1 MNNQNKI
8 IQLPEN
14 LANMI
19 AAGEVVERPANVVK
33 ELVENSFDAGSTII
47 KIDLIDAGLEKI
59 TVTDNGTGIEKD
71 QIPLALKRHATS
83 KITKVEDLFSI
94 SSLGFRGEALPS
106 IASVSIFKITSSTD
120 GNIAYYYSYEGLELK
135 EQGVTSLPKGT
146 KIEVEKLFYNVPARL
161 KYLSSNNTEL
171 SLIMNFVTKYAIAY
185 PHVSFNV
192 TNNGKTIFKTTG
204 KDSIEEI
211 IANIYGLSTAKNMI
225 PFKGSNNL
233 YTISGMCSN
242 NSVYRSNKNAIT
254 IIINK
259 RLIKNQSL
267 IYAITESYKTILP
280 VGKYPVVIL
289 EISCLPSLIDVNVHP
304 SKLDIKF
311 TDEYLLKN
319 LITNSIRKALYDE
332 PLIYQET
339 VYQKPTA
346 PREDEIKINEEL
358 PTETPEIETKKEQ
371 VILDWDDFQDESD
384 EDSSEIDDDIEE
396 TNDHKEEIIQTSIME
411 EIETDNSFFTKLQYL
426 GQYNLTYLLMEYD
439 NDLYLIDQ
447 HAAMERW
454 MYEKISKEFSK
465 TKHEFIEL
473 IVPIKLEYSIS
484 EINNIIN
491 HFEDLKELGITCEL
505 FGNNAIIIRTV
516 PTWIKP
522 EYTEIYIRDIINHM
536 LLLNSSPKEKV
547 MDSLAKSLSCKKSIK
562 ADTRIRIDE
571 VETLMKNLDTCKMP
585 YTCPHGRPT
594 LIKFT
599 KYEIEKMFKRVM

>member
-59 TVTDNGTGIEKD
+59 TVTDNGSGIEKD

-83 KITKVEDLFSI
+83 KISKVEDLFSI
-94 SSLGFRGEALPS
+94 NSLGFRGEALPS

-135 EQGVTSLPKGT
+135 ESGVTSLPKGT

-211 IANIYGLSTAKNMI
+211 IANIYGFSTAKNMLA
-225 PFKGSNNL
+225 FKGSNNL
-233 YTISGMCSN
+233 YSISGMCSN
-242 NSVYRSNKNAIT
+242 NSIYRSNKNAIT

-311 TDEYLLKN
+311 TDEFLLKN

-332 PLIYQET
+332 PLIYQENT
-339 VYQKPTA
+339 YQKPTL

-358 PTETPEIETKKEQ
+358 PTETPENQPKKEP
-371 VILDWDDFQDESD
+371 VILDWDDFQDESN
-384 EDSSEIDDDIEE
+384 ENIDSEE
-396 TNDHKEEIIQTSIME
+396 ENSSTIVDHQEEIVQTSILDE
-411 EIETDNSFFTKLQYL
+411 NKSDNSFFTKLQYL
-426 GQYNLTYLLMEYD
+426 GQYNLTYLLMEYE

-454 MYEKISKEFSK
+454 MYEKISSEFAK

-473 IVPIKLEYSIS
+473 IVPIKLEFSIS

-491 HFEDLKELGITCEL
+491 HFNDLKELGITCEL
-505 FGNNAIIIRTV
+505 FGNNAIIIRTI

-522 EYTEIYIRDIINHM
+522 EYTEIYVRDIINHM

>member
-211 IANIYGLSTAKNMI
+211 IANIYGFSTAKNML

-339 VYQKPTA
+339 VYQKPTV

-384 EDSSEIDDDIEE
+384 EDSSEIDDNIEE

-562 ADTRIRIDE
+562 ADTRIRTDE

>member
-1 MNNQNKI
+1 MMNNNKI

-33 ELVENSFDAGSTII
+33 ELVENSFDAGSTNI

-59 TVTDNGTGIEKD
+59 TVIDNGSGIEKD

-83 KITKVEDLFSI
+83 KITTIEDLFSI

-106 IASVSIFKITSSTD
+106 IASVSIFTITSSTD
-120 GNIAYYYSYEGLELK
+120 GNKAYYYSYEGLELK
-135 EQGVTSLPKGT
+135 DQGVTSLPKGT
-146 KIEVEKLFYNVPARL
+146 KIEVEKLFFNVPARL

-171 SLIMNFVTKYAIAY
+171 SLIMNFITKYAIAY
-185 PHVSFNV
+185 PHVAFNV

-211 IANIYGLSTAKNMI
+211 IANIYGLSTAKNML

-233 YTISGMCSN
+233 YSINGMCSN

-319 LITNSIRKALYDE
+319 LITNSIKKALYDE

-339 VYQKPTA
+339 TYQKPTL
-346 PREDEIKINEEL
+346 PREDEIKINEKL
-358 PTETPEIETKKEQ
+358 PVQTPENQIKKEPE
-371 VILDWDDFQDESD
+371 ILDWDDFQDEDD
-384 EDSSEIDDDIEE
+384 EKEVNNEVEKISN
-396 TNDHKEEIIQTSIME
+396 TNSNEEIIQPSLLE
-411 EIETDNSFFTKLQYL
+411 ETETDNFFFTKLHYL

-454 MYEKISKEFSK
+454 MYEKISKEFAK
-465 TKHEFIEL
+465 PKHEFIEL
-473 IVPIKLEYSIS
+473 IIPIKLEFSIS

-491 HFEDLKELGITCEL
+491 HFDDLKELGITCEL
-505 FGNNAIIIRTV
+505 FGNNAIIIRTI

>member
-211 IANIYGLSTAKNMI
+211 IANIYGFSTAKNML

-280 VGKYPVVIL
+280 VGKYPIVIL

-384 EDSSEIDDDIEE
+384 EDSSQIDEDIEE

-599 KYEIEKMFKRVM
+599 KYEIEKMFKRVI

>member
-1 MNNQNKI
+1 MGKI
-8 IQLPEN
+8 RQLDQHVAN
-14 LANMI
+14 LI
-19 AAGEVVERPANVVK
+19 AAGEVIERASSVVK
-33 ELVENSFDAGSTII
+33 ELVENS
-47 KIDLIDAGLEKI
+47 IDAQATLINISLSGSGLKEI
-59 TVTDNGTGIEKD
+59 IVSDNGCGMDKSD
-71 QIPLALKRHATS
+71 VKMAFLPHATS
-83 KITKVEDLFSI
+83 KIFDPNDLFNI
-94 SSLGFRGEALPS
+94 KTLGFRGEALPS
-106 IASVSIFKITSSTD
+106 IASVSIFTITSSTD
-120 GNIAYYYSYEGLELK
+120 GNKAYYYSYEGLELK
-135 EQGVTSLPKGT
+135 DQGVTSLPKGT
-146 KIEVEKLFYNVPARL
+146 KIEVEKLFFNVPARL

-171 SLIMNFVTKYAIAY
+171 SLIMNFITKYAIAY
-185 PHVSFNV
+185 PHVAFNV

-204 KDSIEEI
+204 KDSVEEI
-211 IANIYGLSTAKNMI
+211 IANIYGLSTAKNML

-233 YTISGMCSN
+233 YSINGMCSN

-319 LITNSIRKALYDE
+319 LITNSIKKALYDE

-339 VYQKPTA
+339 TYQKPTL

-358 PTETPEIETKKEQ
+358 PVQTPENQIKKEPE
-371 VILDWDDFQDESD
+371 ILDWDDFQDEDD
-384 EDSSEIDDDIEE
+384 EEEVNNEVEKINNTNSNEVIIQPSLLEE
-396 TNDHKEEIIQTSIME
+396 T
-411 EIETDNSFFTKLQYL
+411 ETDNSFFTKLHYL

-454 MYEKISKEFSK
+454 MYEKISKEFAK
-465 TKHEFIEL
+465 PKHEFIEL
-473 IVPIKLEYSIS
+473 IIPIKLEFSIS

-491 HFEDLKELGITCEL
+491 HFDDLKELGITCEL
-505 FGNNAIIIRTV
+505 FGNNAIIIRTI

>member
-384 EDSSEIDDDIEE
+384 EDSSKIDDDIEE

>member
-211 IANIYGLSTAKNMI
+211 IANIYGFSTAKNML

-319 LITNSIRKALYDE
+319 LITNSIRKTLYDE

-396 TNDHKEEIIQTSIME
+396 TTDHKEEIIQTSIME